1 MLFISSKVALQFLKH
16 SKLQTFVIIL
26 GIAVGVS
33 VQIFIGLL
41 SSGLENTILNK
52 IAGNSAQVTVY
63 SNNGSIENWSDIKNK
78 IVKEDKNVK
87 TAAPVVDSQVFIKLK
102 DTNQPVQIRGF
113 MPEDVNSLYNIKGSI
128 YEGKMYENS
137 GQVIIGKD
145 LKKKLD
151 LKLGDNIDLFTMGG
165 KKLTLNIVGFFDL
178 GATKINGAWVITDLS
193 DVQNLIGFGNKA
205 TSMEIAVKDIYNADL
220 EGKKIT
226 KILSDNSVNVQNWKD
241 QNKFLA
247 SGMVGEKICTII
259 IQFFVLLA
267 AVLSIISILGIS
279 VVQKYKQIGILKAMG
294 IKDGSAAFI
303 FFVQAFILGVL
314 GTALGLLFTWLYIK
328 GFNRY
333 IVNSEG
339 LPLVNIVVNHKFI
352 LASSIIDV
360 AASTFAALFPAFK
373 SFRLN
378 PVEVIKN
385 G

>member
-1 MLFISSKVALQFLKH
+1 MFISSKVALQFLKH

-113 MPEDVNSLYNIKGSI
+113 MPQDVTSLYNIKGSI

-165 KKLTLNIVGFFDL
+165 KKLTLNVVGFFDL
-178 GATKINGAWVITDLS
+178 GAAKINGAWVITDLS

-205 TSMEIAVKDIYNADL
+205 TSVEIAVKDIYNADM

>member
-1 MLFISSKVALQFLKH
+1 MFISSKVALQFLKH

>member
-1 MLFISSKVALQFLKH
+1 LFISSKIAFQFLKH
-16 SKLQTFVIIL
+16 SKLQTLVIVL

-63 SNNGSIENWSDIKNK
+63 SNNGSIENWSNIKNK
-78 IVKEDKNVK
+78 VIKEDKNVK
-87 TAAPVVDSQVFIKLK
+87 AAAPVVDSQVFIKLK

-165 KKLTLNIVGFFDL
+165 KKLTLNIAGFFDL
-178 GATKINGAWVITDLS
+178 GAAKINGAWVITDLS
-193 DVQNLIGFGNKA
+193 DVQNLIGLGDKA
-205 TSMEIAVKDIYNADL
+205 TSIEIAVKDIYNADL

-226 KILSDNSVNVQNWKD
+226 KIISDNSFNVQNWKD

-303 FFVQAFILGVL
+303 FFVQAFILGIL

-333 IVNSEG
+333 IVNTEG
-339 LPLVNIVVNHKFI
+339 LPLVNIVINHKFI
-352 LASSIIDV
+352 LISSIIDIS
-360 AASTFAALFPAFK
+360 ASTFAALFPAFK

>member
-1 MLFISSKVALQFLKH
+1 MFISSKIAFQFLKH
-16 SKLQTFVIIL
+16 SKLQTLVIVL

-63 SNNGSIENWSDIKNK
+63 SNNGSIENWSNIKNK
-78 IVKEDKNVK
+78 VIKEDKNVK
-87 TAAPVVDSQVFIKLK
+87 AAAPVVDSQVFIKLK

-165 KKLTLNIVGFFDL
+165 KKLTLNIAGFFDL
-178 GATKINGAWVITDLS
+178 GAAKINGAWVITDLS
-193 DVQNLIGFGNKA
+193 DVQNLIGLGDKA
-205 TSMEIAVKDIYNADL
+205 TSIEIAVKDIYNADL

-226 KILSDNSVNVQNWKD
+226 KIISDNSFNVQNWKD

-303 FFVQAFILGVL
+303 FFVQAFILGIL

-333 IVNSEG
+333 IVNTEG
-339 LPLVNIVVNHKFI
+339 LPLVNIVINHKFI
-352 LASSIIDV
+352 LISSIIDIS
-360 AASTFAALFPAFK
+360 ASTFAALFPAFK

>member
-1 MLFISSKVALQFLKH
+1 MFISSKVALQFLKH

-87 TAAPVVDSQVFIKLK
+87 ATAPVVDSQVFIKLK

-178 GATKINGAWVITDLS
+178 GAAKVNGAWVITDLS
-193 DVQNLIGFGNKA
+193 DVQNLIDFGNKA
-205 TSMEIAVKDIYNADL
+205 TSIEIAVKDIYNADL
-220 EGKKIT
+220 EGKKVT
-226 KILSDNSVNVQNWKD
+226 KILSDNSLNVQNWKD

-352 LASSIIDV
+352 LASSIIDI

>member
-1 MLFISSKVALQFLKH
+1 MFISSKVALQFLKH

-87 TAAPVVDSQVFIKLK
+87 ATAPVVDSQVFIKLK

-178 GATKINGAWVITDLS
+178 GAAKVNGAWVITDLG
-193 DVQNLIGFGNKA
+193 DVQNLIDFGNKA
-205 TSMEIAVKDIYNADL
+205 TSIEIAVKDIYNADL
-220 EGKKIT
+220 EGKKVT
-226 KILSDNSVNVQNWKD
+226 KIISDNSLNVQNWKD

>member
-1 MLFISSKVALQFLKH
+1 MFISSKVALQFLKH

-41 SSGLENTILNK
+41 SSGLEDTILNK

-87 TAAPVVDSQVFIKLK
+87 AAAPVVDSQVFIKLK

-178 GATKINGAWVITDLS
+178 GAAKINGAWIITDLS
-193 DVQNLIGFGNKA
+193 DVQNLIDFGNKA
-205 TSMEIAVKDIYNADL
+205 TSIEIAVKDIYNADL
-220 EGKKIT
+220 EGKKII

-352 LASSIIDV
+352 LASSIIDI

>member
-1 MLFISSKVALQFLKH
+1 M
-16 SKLQTFVIIL
+16 
-26 GIAVGVS
+26 
-33 VQIFIGLL
+33 
-41 SSGLENTILNK
+41 
-52 IAGNSAQVTVY
+52 Y
-63 SNNGSIENWSDIKNK
+63 NN
-78 IVKEDKNVK
+78 
-87 TAAPVVDSQVFIKLK
+87 
-102 DTNQPVQIRGF
+102 
-113 MPEDVNSLYNIKGSI
+113 
-128 YEGKMYENS
+128 
-137 GQVIIGKD
+137 
-145 LKKKLD
+145 
-151 LKLGDNIDLFTMGG
+151 
-165 KKLTLNIVGFFDL
+165 
-178 GATKINGAWVITDLS
+178 
-193 DVQNLIGFGNKA
+193 
-205 TSMEIAVKDIYNADL
+205 
-220 EGKKIT
+220 
-226 KILSDNSVNVQNWKD
+226 NSV
-241 QNKFLA
+241 
-247 SGMVGEKICTII
+247 
-259 IQFFVLLA
+259 FVLLA

>member
-1 MLFISSKVALQFLKH
+1 MFISSKVALQFLKH

-178 GATKINGAWVITDLS
+178 GATKINGTWVITDLS

>member
-1 MLFISSKVALQFLKH
+1 MFISSKVALQFLKH

-78 IVKEDKNVK
+78 IVKEDKDVK
-87 TAAPVVDSQVFIKLK
+87 AAAPVVDSQVFIKLK

-113 MPEDVNSLYNIKGSI
+113 MPEDVNSLYNIKGNI

-145 LKKKLD
+145 LKKKLG

-165 KKLTLNIVGFFDL
+165 KKLTLNIVGSFDL
-178 GATKINGAWVITDLS
+178 GAAKINGAWVITDLS

-205 TSMEIAVKDIYNADL
+205 TSIEIAVKDIYNADL

>member
-1 MLFISSKVALQFLKH
+1 VALQFLKH

-78 IVKEDKNVK
+78 IVKEDKDVK
-87 TAAPVVDSQVFIKLK
+87 AAAPVVDSQVFIKLK

-113 MPEDVNSLYNIKGSI
+113 MPEDVNSLYNIKGNI

-145 LKKKLD
+145 LKKKLG

-165 KKLTLNIVGFFDL
+165 KKLTLNIVGSFDL
-178 GATKINGAWVITDLS
+178 GAAKINGAWVITDLS

-205 TSMEIAVKDIYNADL
+205 TSIEIAVKDIYNADL

>member
-1 MLFISSKVALQFLKH
+1 MFISSKVALQFLKH

-87 TAAPVVDSQVFIKLK
+87 ATAPVVDSQAFIKLK

-178 GATKINGAWVITDLS
+178 GAAKVNGAWVITDLS
-193 DVQNLIGFGNKA
+193 DVQNLIDFGNKA
-205 TSMEIAVKDIYNADL
+205 TSIEIAVKDIYNADL
-220 EGKKIT
+220 EGKKVT
-226 KILSDNSVNVQNWKD
+226 KILSDNSLNVQNWKD

-352 LASSIIDV
+352 LASSIIDI

>member
-1 MLFISSKVALQFLKH
+1 M
-16 SKLQTFVIIL
+16 
-26 GIAVGVS
+26 
-33 VQIFIGLL
+33 QIFIGLL

-87 TAAPVVDSQVFIKLK
+87 ATAPVVDSQVFIKLK

-178 GATKINGAWVITDLS
+178 GAAKVNGAWVITDLG
-193 DVQNLIGFGNKA
+193 DVQNLIDFGNKA
-205 TSMEIAVKDIYNADL
+205 TSIEIAVKDIYNADL
-220 EGKKIT
+220 EGKKVT
-226 KILSDNSVNVQNWKD
+226 KIISDNSLNVQNWKD

>member
-178 GATKINGAWVITDLS
+178 GATKINGTWVITDLS

>member
-1 MLFISSKVALQFLKH
+1 MFISSKVALQFLKH

-87 TAAPVVDSQVFIKLK
+87 ATAPVVDSQVFIKLK

-178 GATKINGAWVITDLS
+178 GAAKVNGAWVITDLG
-193 DVQNLIGFGNKA
+193 DVQNLIDFGNKA
-205 TSMEIAVKDIYNADL
+205 TSIEIAVKDIYNADL
-220 EGKKIT
+220 EGKKVT
-226 KILSDNSVNVQNWKD
+226 KIISDNSLNVQNWKD

-259 IQFFVLLA
+259 IQFLYFLQQ
-267 AVLSIISILGIS
+267 SS
-279 VVQKYKQIGILKAMG
+279 V
-294 IKDGSAAFI
+294 S
-303 FFVQAFILGVL
+303 
-314 GTALGLLFTWLYIK
+314 
-328 GFNRY
+328 
-333 IVNSEG
+333 
-339 LPLVNIVVNHKFI
+339 
-352 LASSIIDV
+352 
-360 AASTFAALFPAFK
+360 
-373 SFRLN
+373 
-378 PVEVIKN
+378 
-385 G
+385 